1 MCEEVS
7 AGENRKLLFLLR
19 NIYILIKR
27 EVENSDARKELDNVT
42 GTHGYVIC
50 YLMGRDGEDV
60 FQRDIEKRFSIRRS
74 TATEILNLM
83 QKNGLINRSA
93 VESDARLKKIT
104 LTDKARNL
112 FKVVEK
118 DRSEFEASVVEGFS
132 SDEIAALSGYLERIT
147 ENLKKR
153 T

>member
-1 MCEEVS
+1 MCEDIP
-7 AGENRKLLFLLR
+7 AKDNRRLLFLLR
-19 NIYILIKR
+19 NIHILIKR
-27 EVENSDARKELDNVT
+27 DVENSEARKELDNVT

-50 YLMGRDGEDV
+50 YLMSHDGEDV

-74 TATEILNLM
+74 TATELLNLM
-83 QKNGLINRSA
+83 QKNGLITRSP

-112 FKVVEK
+112 FKIVEK
-118 DRSEFEASVVEGFS
+118 DRSEFEDAVFDGFS
-132 SDEIAALSGYLERIT
+132 PDEIASLSGYLERAT